1 MAAKQQGMS
10 LYLMYI
16 LVAVLKDL
24 CLVCVSIYA
33 VNLVVLVL
41 SYRGF
46 AAYGGGSSGGGGD
59 GDGGVAPV
67 RTSLERKGKSD

>member
-1 MAAKQQGMS
+1 MS
-10 LYLMYI
+10 LYLAYVLI
-16 LVAVLKDL
+16 AVLEDF

-46 AAYGGGSSGGGGD
+46 AGYGGGSSGG
-59 GDGGVAPV
+59 DGGVMPV
-67 RTSLERKGKSD
+67 RTSSERKKEGKSD